1 VTRAA
6 RGSDLVAP
14 LQPEAGAPV
23 VESRA
28 GDEQSSTAPGQVRV
42 LARGLSILRAFTPR
56 NEWLSN
62 QEIAAK
68 TALPR
73 PTVSRLT
80 ANLTGLGYLTY
91 STTLRKYRLGAS
103 VLALGYGALANVDIR
118 VLARP
123 PLQQLADDED
133 ALVVLASR
141 DGMAMVANEVFQSR
155 RSLFTLRVNVGSR
168 LVLPYSA
175 MGHALLAAMP
185 PDERAATLRE
195 IAREFRKDWPRI
207 RSLVDAAVEQ
217 YARSGFCTTL
227 QTLEAGINGIAVP
240 VDTPGAPNSFT
251 IGLAGPTFRFP
262 AARLDSEIGPRL
274 IAIRHDLETRLAA
287 LTPLPVGSP

>member
-1 VTRAA
+1 MGSAVASA
-6 RGSDLVAP
+6 RH
-14 LQPEAGAPV
+14 AGAALVPDRD
-23 VESRA
+23 SRDPPGA
-28 GDEQSSTAPGQVRV
+28 AAPAASGQVRV

-62 QEIAAK
+62 QQIAAR

-80 ANLTGLGYLTY
+80 ANLTGLGYLSY
-91 STTLRKYRLGAS
+91 STALRKYRLGPP
-103 VLALGYGALANVDIR
+103 VLALGYGALAKVDIR
-118 VLARP
+118 VIARE

-175 MGHALLAAMP
+175 MGQALLAAMP
-185 PDERAATLRE
+185 AQERAGLLRE
-195 IAREFRKDWPRI
+195 IAREFRGDWPQI
-207 RSLVDAAVEQ
+207 RELLDAALGQ
-217 YARSGFCTTL
+217 YARRGFCTTRE
-227 QTLEAGINGIAVP
+227 TLESGIYGIAVP
-240 VDTPGAPNSFT
+240 VDTPGAPHSFT
-251 IGLAGPTFRFP
+251 IGLAGPAFRFP
-262 AARLDSEIGPRL
+262 AHRLDGEIGPRL
-274 IAIRHDLETRLAA
+274 VAIRRDLETRLAA
-287 LTPLPVGSP
+287 LTPGAATSP

>member
-1 VTRAA
+1 MEPAPPGDRAA
-6 RGSDLVAP
+6 RDSP
-14 LQPEAGAPV
+14 GA
-23 VESRA
+23 
-28 GDEQSSTAPGQVRV
+28 TAPAAQGQVRV

-80 ANLTGLGYLTY
+80 ANLTGLGYLVY
-91 STTLRKYRLGAS
+91 STTLRKYRLGPS

-175 MGHALLAAMP
+175 MGQALLAAMP
-185 PDERAATLRE
+185 TDERAVVLRDV
-195 IAREFRKDWPRI
+195 AREFRKDWPRI
-207 RSLVDAAVEQ
+207 RGLVDAAVEQ
-217 YARSGFCTTL
+217 YARRGFCTTL
-227 QTLEAGINGIAVP
+227 ETLESGINGIAVP
-240 VDTPGAPNSFT
+240 IDTPGAPHSFT
-251 IGLAGPTFRFP
+251 LGLAGPAFRFP
-262 AARLDSEIGPRL
+262 EARLDSEIGPRL
-274 IAIRHDLETRLAA
+274 LAIRQELETRPAA
-287 LTPLPVGSP
+287 LTPGAVPSP

>member
-1 VTRAA
+1 MEPAPPGDRAA
-6 RGSDLVAP
+6 RDAP
-14 LQPEAGAPV
+14 GA
-23 VESRA
+23 
-28 GDEQSSTAPGQVRV
+28 TAPAAQGQVRV

-80 ANLTGLGYLTY
+80 ANLTGLGYLVY
-91 STTLRKYRLGAS
+91 STTLRKYRLGPS

-175 MGHALLAAMP
+175 MGQALLAAMP
-185 PDERAATLRE
+185 TDERAVVLRDV
-195 IAREFRKDWPRI
+195 AREFRKDWPRI
-207 RSLVDAAVEQ
+207 RGLVDAAVEQ
-217 YARSGFCTTL
+217 YARRGFCTTL
-227 QTLEAGINGIAVP
+227 ETLESGINGIAVP
-240 VDTPGAPNSFT
+240 IDTPGAPHSFT
-251 IGLAGPTFRFP
+251 LGLAGPAFRFP
-262 AARLDSEIGPRL
+262 EARLDSEIGPRL
-274 IAIRHDLETRLAA
+274 LAIRHELETRLAA
-287 LTPLPVGSP
+287 LTPGAVPSP